1 MFRENCWS
9 ERLGKRHVAVHN
21 VGNGAQLPTKRTERG
36 IMPDTGELLERIGE
50 GGIFRTSDLEALG
63 ISRSTVQ
70 RMVERGEV
78 ERISHGLYRLT
89 EGLLTEHYGLVA
101 VQKKIPNGIICLL
114 SALLFHDIGTQ
125 LPRQVWVAID
135 PKARKPKPP
144 GVPIR
149 VVRFSGVNAT
159 YGIETHELM
168 GVPVRI
174 TSIPR
179 TVVDCFRYRNKVGMD
194 VALEALQDVIRR
206 RMATPSAI
214 LRAAEACRAKTVV
227 RPYLEAMLA

>member
-1 MFRENCWS
+1 MPN
-9 ERLGKRHVAVHN
+9 
-21 VGNGAQLPTKRTERG
+21 TE
-36 IMPDTGELLERIGE
+36 ELLERIGE
-50 GGIFRTSDLEALG
+50 GGVFRTSDLEALG

-70 RMVERGEV
+70 RMVERGEA
-78 ERISHGLYRLT
+78 EQISHGLYRLVD
-89 EGLLTEHYGLVA
+89 GLLTEHYGLAA
-101 VQKKIPNGIICLL
+101 VQKKIPDGIICLL

-149 VVRFSGVNAT
+149 VVRFSGANAT
-159 YGIETHELM
+159 YGIETHTLM

-194 VALEALQDVIRR
+194 VALEALQDVISR
-206 RMATPSAI
+206 RMTTRDAI
-214 LRAAEACRAKTVV
+214 LRTAEVCRAKTVI
-227 RPYLEAMLA
+227 RPYLEAMSI